1 VQSDERERTRL
12 PHGNTESQ
20 NKHNNRDQER
30 RRLVQENK
38 RRHHLQQELHHT
50 ANQDAVP
57 SLPKASIPNKLRP
70 HLKQQQWKP
79 FNGASYQERLRHW
92 EARELEMATRNA
104 KRAEEQK
111 QEILRRIAW
120 ATADAKFHE
129 GYDDRV
135 SDSQFYSGASLRI
148 KRENFDKEKF
158 LDYRDYF
165 DEKKELMALKS
176 RLETSA
182 GTGPVNGYS
191 GRLTSTSSS
200 PSSQDESSCSNSRS
214 SDSESSSSRTT
225 ISRATTSRTSDEDGN
240 EVNMRRADRCDT
252 PSRSPSRNNR
262 IPASVTP
269 SSREDTG
276 ESSLWT
282 PPAGTSG
289 RSVGWR
295 PPNGHRRAAVIMKIT
310 TMTADSTTIESAWW
324 W

>member
-1 VQSDERERTRL
+1 MRSDERQRTRL
-12 PHGNTESQ
+12 PPGNTERQ

-30 RRLVQENK
+30 RHPGQENK
-38 RRHHLQQELHHT
+38 RLHHHLQRELHDT

-57 SLPKASIPNKLRP
+57 SLPKGSTPNKLRP
-70 HLKQQQWKP
+70 HLRQQQWKP
-79 FNGASYQERLRHW
+79 FNRASYQERLRHW

-104 KRAEEQK
+104 KRDEEQK
-111 QEILRRIAW
+111 QEILRRVAW

-182 GTGPVNGYS
+182 GTGAVNGYS
-191 GRLTSTSSS
+191 GRLASTSSS
-200 PSSQDESSCSNSRS
+200 PSSEDDSSCSRS

-225 ISRATTSRTSDEDGN
+225 ISRATTSRTSDGN
-240 EVNMRRADRCDT
+240 RKEVSMRRAGRYDA
-252 PSRSPSRNNR
+252 PSRSPSRNDR
-262 IPASVTP
+262 IAPSVTA
-269 SSREDTG
+269 SSCEDTG

-282 PPAGTSG
+282 PPADPGG
-289 RSVGWR
+289 VGWR
-295 PPNGHRRAAVIMKIT
+295 PPNGHRRAALIVT
-310 TMTADSTTIESAWW
+310 TITADSTTIESAWW
-324 W
+324 C